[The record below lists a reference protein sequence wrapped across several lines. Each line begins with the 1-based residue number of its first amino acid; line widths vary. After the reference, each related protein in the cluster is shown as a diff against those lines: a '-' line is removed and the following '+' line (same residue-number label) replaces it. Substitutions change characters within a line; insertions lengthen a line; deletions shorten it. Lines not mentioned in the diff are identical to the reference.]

1 MKILMYCLLAL
12 NVGVWLMYGIDKWK
26 AKSGRWRIPE
36 KVLLLAAFAGG
47 SVGAYCGCRHCFTH
61 KKALS
66 TYRCPLAKICKHVL
80 CFLYICMDELLR
92 KNMSDALDFDVTSS
106 NILALS

>member
-36 KVLLLAAFAGG
+36 KVLLLAAFAR
-47 SVGAYCGCRHCFTH
+47 SAVLRMARAELLHCSLIIQKHISGYHTMDH
-61 KKALS
+61 KK
-66 TYRCPLAKICKHVL
+66 YRYADDKFCFL
-80 CFLYICMDELLR
+80 CFMPEHHHSC
-92 KNMSDALDFDVTSS
+92 
-106 NILALS
+106 

>member
-47 SVGAYCGCRHCFTH
+47 SVGALAGMMMFRHKTKKAKFVISVPIFFVIHCVIAGYYGYGQRCNSLSHAIRKTALRAYCG
-61 KKALS
+61 
-66 TYRCPLAKICKHVL
+66 
-80 CFLYICMDELLR
+80 
-92 KNMSDALDFDVTSS
+92 
-106 NILALS
+106 

>member
-47 SVGAYCGCRHCFTH
+47 SVGALAGMMMFRQS
-61 KKALS
+61 LLQG
-66 TYRCPLAKICKHVL
+66 TYDDFQAPPFFL
-80 CFLYICMDELLR
+80 LYIQYLPGFLL
-92 KNMSDALDFDVTSS
+92 
-106 NILALS
+106 

>member
-1 MKILMYCLLAL
+1 MDTVKDVTVYPTPFVKPHCVLIVA
-12 NVGVWLMYGIDKWK
+12 D
-26 AKSGRWRIPE
+26 AT
-36 KVLLLAAFAGG
+36 VLLI
-47 SVGAYCGCRHCFTH
+47 

>member
-26 AKSGRWRIPE
+26 AKSGRWRIPLK

-47 SVGAYCGCRHCFTH
+47 SGWSFSRN
-61 KKALS
+61 
-66 TYRCPLAKICKHVL
+66 
-80 CFLYICMDELLR
+80 D
-92 KNMSDALDFDVTSS
+92 DVQ
-106 NILALS
+106 A

>member
-47 SVGAYCGCRHCFTH
+47 SVGA
-61 KKALS
+61 
-66 TYRCPLAKICKHVL
+66 LA
-80 CFLYICMDELLR
+80 E
-92 KNMSDALDFDVTSS
+92 
-106 NILALS
+106 

>member
-47 SVGAYCGCRHCFTH
+47 SVGALAGMMMFRHKT
-61 KKALS
+61 KKAKFVNQR
-66 TYRCPLAKICKHVL
+66 TDIFCDPLCDSRIC
-80 CFLYICMDELLR
+80 
-92 KNMSDALDFDVTSS
+92 AL
-106 NILALS
+106 NY